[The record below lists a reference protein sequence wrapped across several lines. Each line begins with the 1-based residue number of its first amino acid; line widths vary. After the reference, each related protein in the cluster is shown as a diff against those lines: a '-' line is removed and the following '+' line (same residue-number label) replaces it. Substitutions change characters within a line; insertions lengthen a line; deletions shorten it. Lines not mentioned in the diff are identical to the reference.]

1 MTESP
6 NGITD
11 RSFNTSYRNHKSKF
25 IVFSDHVSPTNFA
38 NNMTSNSN
46 LTTITNNITTSMNT
60 NDSNRINGISLP
72 FSTQNADPVNGDAE
86 LPFNIGT
93 GQALFTTS
101 RYFNFPTSGINPS
114 DTTTVI
120 FTNHNGTKT
129 RGTNNPTFSKGD
141 KI

>member
-1 MTESP
+1 
-6 NGITD
+6 
-11 RSFNTSYRNHKSKF
+11 
-25 IVFSDHVSPTNFA
+25 
-38 NNMTSNSN
+38 
-46 LTTITNNITTSMNT
+46 MNT

-93 GQALFTTS
+93 GQALFTS
-101 RYFNFPTSGINPS
+101 RYFNFPTSSINPS
-114 DTTTVI
+114 ATTTVI

-129 RGTNNPTFSKGD
+129 RGTNNPTANKGN